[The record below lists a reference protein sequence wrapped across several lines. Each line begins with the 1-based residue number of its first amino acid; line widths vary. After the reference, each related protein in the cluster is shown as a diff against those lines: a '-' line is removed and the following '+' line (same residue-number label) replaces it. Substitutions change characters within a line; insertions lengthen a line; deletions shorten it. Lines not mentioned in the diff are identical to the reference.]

1 MSTSETQSASIK
13 ELHRSRDE
21 RVLAGVAGGLGQYF
35 DISPTFFRIGFA
47 ILTLVGG
54 AGILLYVAAWLV
66 IPDEGESDSIVSEA
80 LRRHR
85 DRPWLLAGVALVAI
99 ALISLFAQAD
109 FRPDSG
115 FAWVLLL
122 LGGLAIVFAQRRA
135 NGGTPPDDA
144 ATPTATTTEAPTST
158 TTEAPAA
165 TPAGRPR
172 QPSLLLPGLG
182 VLVAA
187 AGSLALLDAVGVD
200 VRWDVALA
208 VGAIGTGVAV
218 VAGVALRRRTAGL
231 VVVGLVL
238 TALAVAV
245 SAVDVRLEGPIG
257 SRVYSPVETGDLQ
270 RDYDIS
276 IGDLEL
282 DLSNAALP
290 AGDTTDVDANVGI
303 GELRVIVP
311 ADVAVEVNA
320 SASAGEVNL
329 FGRSESG
336 VDADLSASRGALGSD
351 RTLRLDAH
359 VGLGEVV
366 VERETP

>member
-13 ELHRSRDE
+13 ELHRSRDD
-21 RVLAGVAGGLGQYF
+21 RILAGVAGGLGRYF

-66 IPDEGESDSIVSEA
+66 IPDDGKGDSIVSEA

-109 FRPDSG
+109 FWPNSG
-115 FAWVLLL
+115 FAWTLLL
-122 LGGLAIVFAQRRA
+122 LGALAIVFAQRRA
-135 NGGTPPDDA
+135 NGGTPPVDA
-144 ATPTATTTEAPTST
+144 ATPAATSG
-158 TTEAPAA
+158 A
-165 TPAGRPR
+165 TPAARPR
-172 QPSLLLPGLG
+172 QPSLLVPGLG
-182 VLVAA
+182 VLLAA
-187 AGSLALLDAVGVD
+187 AGALALLEAVGVD

-208 VGAIGTGVAV
+208 VGAIGTGIAV
-218 VAGVALRRRTAGL
+218 VAGVALRRRTGGL

-238 TALAVAV
+238 AALAVTV
-245 SAVDVRLEGPIG
+245 SAIDVRLEGPIG
-257 SRVYSPVETGDLQ
+257 TRVYSPFETSDLK

-276 IGDLEL
+276 IGDLRL
-282 DLSNAALP
+282 DLSNAALA
-290 AGDTTDVDANVGI
+290 AGDKEVDANVGI
-303 GELRVIVP
+303 GELTVIVP
-311 ADVAVEVNA
+311 DGVDVDVDA
-320 SASAGEVNL
+320 SASAGEVTV

-336 VDADLSASRGALGSD
+336 VDADLSGSIHAPGSD
-351 RTLRLDAH
+351 RTLRIDAH
-359 VGLGEVV
+359 VGLGDVI

>member
-13 ELHRSRDE
+13 ELHRSQDDRI
-21 RVLAGVAGGLGQYF
+21 LAGVAGGLGRYF

-66 IPDEGESDSIVSEA
+66 IPDEGESDSIVSGA

-85 DRPWLLAGVALVAI
+85 DRPWLLAGVGLVAI
-99 ALISLFAQAD
+99 ALVSLFAQAD
-109 FRPDSG
+109 FWPNSG
-115 FAWVLLL
+115 FAWTLLL
-122 LGGLAIVFAQRRA
+122 LGGLVIVFAQRRA
-135 NGGTPPDDA
+135 KDGTPPDDA
-144 ATPTATTTEAPTST
+144 ATP
-158 TTEAPAA
+158 AA
-165 TPAGRPR
+165 TPAAQPR
-172 QPSLLLPGLG
+172 KPSLLLPGLG
-182 VLVAA
+182 VLLAA
-187 AGSLALLDAVGVD
+187 AGALALAEAVGVD

-208 VGAIGTGVAV
+208 VAAIGTGVAV
-218 VAGVALRRRTAGL
+218 VAGVALRRRTGGL

-238 TALAVAV
+238 ATLAVAV

-257 SRVYSPVETGDLQ
+257 NRVYSPFETSDLK

-282 DLSNAALP
+282 DLSNAALA
-290 AGDTTDVDANVGI
+290 AGDTEVDANVGI
-303 GELRVIVP
+303 GALRVIVP
-311 ADVAVEVNA
+311 DDVAVDVDA
-320 SASAGEVNL
+320 SASAGEVTI

-336 VDADLSASRGALGSD
+336 VDADLSESIGALGSD
-351 RTLRLDAH
+351 PTLRIDAH